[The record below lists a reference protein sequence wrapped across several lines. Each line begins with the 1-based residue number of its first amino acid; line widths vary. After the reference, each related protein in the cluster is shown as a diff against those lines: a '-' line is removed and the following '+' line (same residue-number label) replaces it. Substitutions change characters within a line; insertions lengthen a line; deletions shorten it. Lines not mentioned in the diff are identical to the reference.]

1 MLRSITTRGVMA
13 LVLSGILAGCGS
25 GDPAVADGPAPGGTA
40 TGSATVEVR
49 NNHRNEVEIYVWVEQ
64 QRRRLGTVMANQVER
79 FNIPVSGPT
88 RVRLEY
94 RFSLGP
100 RCESGEV
107 FAQPGERVPI
117 TIPPDLAM
125 FAPCN

>member
-1 MLRSITTRGVMA
+1 MA
-13 LVLSGILAGCGS
+13 EGATSGA
-25 GDPAVADGPAPGGTA
+25 AP
-40 TGSATVEVR
+40 TGSASVEIR
-49 NNHRNEVEIYVWVEQ
+49 NNYENEVEIFVWVEQ
-64 QRRRLGTVMANQVER
+64 RRQRLGTVMANQVGR
-79 FNIPVSGPT
+79 FDIPVSGAT

-117 TIPPDLAM
+117 TIPPDLDM
-125 FAPCN
+125 FPPCS